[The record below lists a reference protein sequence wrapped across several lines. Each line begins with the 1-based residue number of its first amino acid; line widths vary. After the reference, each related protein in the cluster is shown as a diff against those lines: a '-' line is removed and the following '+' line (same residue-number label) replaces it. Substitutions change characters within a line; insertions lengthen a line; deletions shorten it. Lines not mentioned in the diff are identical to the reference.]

1 MKKKNRILVLGLTFS
16 MVISSGSLT
25 GCDSAAGSM
34 GKKTTGVEYEGA
46 DYELSEESSSDSGI
60 DAVDPG
66 TVDDETKKT
75 AENRTDAEKSTKT
88 EESQTDSGL
97 WEKASTTPYG
107 KYPELVT
114 YTLGQMSGAN
124 NSNLPAGNTYEDSAY
139 TRYLKE
145 ILNVQN
151 ENAYMEREDRYDE
164 YVNVLVNDHTL
175 PDVLVVS
182 DRETLNVLVENDMVE
197 DLTEVYANCTSPRI
211 KAMYNSYGSQLLG
224 AGTFDGKLMALP
236 EAVIDHGPCL
246 LWMRK
251 DWMDQLGLAEPKTL
265 EEAMDI
271 IQIFQENRM
280 GAEEGEDPVGLVC
293 DTNFVSTT
301 SQNYSVEPIFEKF
314 YSYPRRWIKDKDG
327 EIIYGSLTEETR
339 SAVAYLRELYERGIL
354 DQNFALRAQNNLR
367 DLVVEGKCG
376 AFFGLWW
383 APNNPLMD
391 VAENDPEADWEPY
404 YLTAEYQEKD
414 NVYASFRDNKYVVV
428 RKGYEH
434 PEIVMKIISV
444 LFDYSRFEDEENAD
458 EINSYFALNVD
469 PTARPLV
476 INVDYNEAIYNVTKD
491 IRRVM
496 SGKQKASNLSA
507 LEKSYY
513 DACMKYLSG
522 KNVTVEDW
530 AAYKSRISAVGVLV
544 DGHYSSVRRPYLV
557 DSDGEIPNM
566 LASLE
571 KNAFIQM
578 IMGEQPMDYFD
589 TFVEEWY
596 DQGGRELTE
605 KIREENS

>member
-1 MKKKNRILVLGLTFS
+1 M
-16 MVISSGSLT
+16 
-25 GCDSAAGSM
+25 
-34 GKKTTGVEYEGA
+34 
-46 DYELSEESSSDSGI
+46 
-60 DAVDPG
+60 
-66 TVDDETKKT
+66 
-75 AENRTDAEKSTKT
+75 
-88 EESQTDSGL
+88 
-97 WEKASTTPYG
+97 
-107 KYPELVT
+107 
-114 YTLGQMSGAN
+114 
-124 NSNLPAGNTYEDSAY
+124 
-139 TRYLKE
+139 
-145 ILNVQN
+145 QN

-211 KAMYNSYGSQLLG
+211 KAMYNSYGPQLLG

-251 DWMDQLGLAEPKTL
+251 DWMDQLGLAEPETL

-271 IQIFQENRM
+271 IQVFQENRM
-280 GAEEGEDPVGLVC
+280 GAEEGVRSCGTCVVIQILCLLPVRIIRWNLFLR
-293 DTNFVSTT
+293 N
-301 SQNYSVEPIFEKF
+301 F

-327 EIIYGSLTEETR
+327 EIVYGSLTEETR

-434 PEIVMKIISV
+434 RK
-444 LFDYSRFEDEENAD
+444 L
-458 EINSYFALNVD
+458 
-469 PTARPLV
+469 
-476 INVDYNEAIYNVTKD
+476 
-491 IRRVM
+491 
-496 SGKQKASNLSA
+496 
-507 LEKSYY
+507 
-513 DACMKYLSG
+513 
-522 KNVTVEDW
+522 
-530 AAYKSRISAVGVLV
+530 
-544 DGHYSSVRRPYLV
+544 
-557 DSDGEIPNM
+557 
-566 LASLE
+566 
-571 KNAFIQM
+571 
-578 IMGEQPMDYFD
+578 
-589 TFVEEWY
+589 
-596 DQGGRELTE
+596 
-605 KIREENS
+605 